1 MDNLLVDLDTQENTS
16 SIIKIIGVGGGG
28 SNAVKYMYKQGI
40 KDVDFVICNTEK
52 QALDHSDI
60 PTKIQLGTMLTDG
73 LGAGNDPEKGEQAAI
88 ENLDDVIKVLEDNTK
103 MVFITA
109 GMGGGTGTGAAP
121 IIAREAKERGIL
133 TVGIVTMPFKF
144 EGPRRMKQSLAGIEK
159 LRKNVDSLL
168 VINNEKLCEIYSD
181 LSVTSAFSKA
191 DDVVTVAA
199 KGIAEIITLHGY
211 INVDF
216 EDVKTVMTDSGM
228 AVMGSAISE
237 GEDRA
242 ITAIRKA
249 LTSPLLKDNK
259 VNGASKI
266 LLNITYGEEEMT
278 VDEMGAITDYIN
290 ESVGSSGTLIWGL
303 GQDPALGS
311 KVSVTVIATEFKQYD
326 TTNNAAEEEGI
337 EIGKEII
344 LETNI
349 EKPQNIVKLTGLTE
363 EELEELENV
372 PAYKR
377 RGVKLSKRFS

>member
-1 MDNLLVDLDTQENTS
+1 MDLDIQEKTS

-28 SNAVKYMYKQGI
+28 SNAVKYMHKQGI

-60 PTKIQLGTMLTDG
+60 PVKIQLGSMLTDG
-73 LGAGNDPEKGEQAAI
+73 LGAGNNPEKGEQAAI
-88 ENLDDVIKVLEDNTK
+88 ENLEDVIKVLEDNTR

-133 TVGIVTMPFKF
+133 TVAIVTMPFKF
-144 EGPRRMKQSLAGIEK
+144 EGPRRMNQSLEGIKK
-159 LRKNVDSLL
+159 LRSNVDSLL
-168 VINNEKLCEIYSD
+168 VINNEKLCEIYSG
-181 LSVTSAFSKA
+181 LSVSSAFAKA
-191 DDVVTVAA
+191 DDVLTVAA

-228 AVMGSAISE
+228 AVMGSAFAE
-237 GEDRA
+237 GEERA
-242 ITAIRKA
+242 ITAIRNA
-249 LTSPLLKDNK
+249 LTSPLLKDSD

-278 VDEMGAITDYIN
+278 LDEMGIITDYIN

-303 GQDPALGS
+303 GQDKSLGG
-311 KVSVTVIATEFKQYD
+311 KVSVTIIATGFKQNKIVGETASQD
-326 TTNNAAEEEGI
+326 I
-337 EIGKEII
+337 VKGKEI
-344 LETNI
+344 LLDTAI
-349 EKPQNIVKLTGLTE
+349 EKPKKIVRLTGLSD
-363 EELEELENV
+363 EELDELDNV

-377 RGVKLSKRFS
+377 RDVKLSKRFN